1 MNIME
6 KKIIVGCFVAG
17 MLIMITS
24 LLFKAQIDPV
34 VYSRI
39 FAIGFGLCMPRY
51 IQNVL
56 RLF

>member
-1 MNIME
+1 ME